1 MKQRILLYTDDS
13 GEGGVA
19 LYNHLLLCE
28 LAVLGYQTFHAQGAG
43 ETLLIKRQKELGVQQ
58 VELGFTAGKD
68 FSRSIKDF
76 DNSRKILLDVKPD
89 LVFISD
95 GWPFS
100 NFTAKQAA
108 IDLGI
113 PYITV
118 LNWMDLSCSSFS
130 YGDGI
135 SYIDTVSYH
144 YNQAKA
150 VIAVSHDTSK
160 SMQKIFKIIK
170 NKVQVIYYG
179 IPATYFDAHTTL
191 NRQMLRH
198 SLGIPT
204 EAVVC
209 FTSARLATVK
219 GHQYQL
225 EAIQQL
231 RKNGFDQLYFLWA
244 GTGGGNKYVNVEE
257 QLKASVR
264 QLGLSDRVKFL
275 GQRTDIPDLLD
286 ASDIFILTS
295 KAEGM
300 PLSIMEAMAKG
311 LPIIAT
317 AVSGIPEEL
326 GTTGKLL
333 PDPNSNP
340 EATINELVTTLQIWS
355 TAPQMR
361 HYIGQMCKQRAES
374 LFTEARMV
382 KETIQVIERVISP
395 PEKQA
400 EISLP
405 DSAWAED
412 LRQRIR
418 YGALTWKAWR
428 AYCTNEPTDMSKML
442 QASLKSTPFSKQETV
457 LNWVENFSK
466 FSLEEGDRFDT
477 YALVNSTAWEKVM
490 RSIYSISD

>member
-13 GEGGVA
+13 GDGGVA
-19 LYNHLLLCE
+19 LYDHLVLCE
-28 LAVLGYQTFHAQGAG
+28 LAALGYQVFHAQGAG
-43 ETLLIKRQKELGVQQ
+43 ETAMIKRQKEVGVQQ
-58 VELGFTAGKD
+58 IDLGFTAGQN
-68 FSRSIKDF
+68 FTRSIKDF

-100 NFTAKQAA
+100 NLTAKQAA

-118 LNWMDLSCSSFS
+118 LNWMDPSCDSFS
-130 YGDGI
+130 YGDGV

-144 YNQAKA
+144 YNQARA
-150 VIAVSHDTSK
+150 VIAVSHDNSK
-160 SMQKIFKIIK
+160 WMHKIFNILK
-170 NKVQVIYYG
+170 NKVQVVYYG
-179 IPATYFDAHTTL
+179 IPATYFVPSAIST
-191 NRQMLRH
+191 RQRVRH
-198 SLGIPT
+198 ALEIPA

-231 RKNGFDQLYFLWA
+231 RQKGFDQLYFLWA
-244 GTGGGNKYVNVEE
+244 GTGGGNKYVDVEV
-257 QLKASVR
+257 QLKESVR
-264 QLGLSDRVKFL
+264 KLGLSDRIKFL
-275 GQRTDIPDLLD
+275 GQRADIADLLD

-326 GTTGKLL
+326 GSTGKLL
-333 PDPNSNP
+333 PDPNSHP
-340 EATINELVTTLQIWS
+340 EETISELVTTLQTWS
-355 TAPQMR
+355 TAPNLR
-361 HYIGQMCKQRAES
+361 RYLGQLCKQRAES

-382 KETIQVIERVISP
+382 KDTVQIIEKALLPLENQVEVFLS
-395 PEKQA
+395 
-400 EISLP
+400 
-405 DSAWAED
+405 D
-412 LRQRIR
+412 LADAQDIHQRLK
-418 YGALTWKAWR
+418 YSGLTWQAWR
-428 AYCTNEPTDMSKML
+428 TYHSDEPTAMSKIL
-442 QASLKSTPFSKQETV
+442 QASLRSTPFSKIETV

-466 FSLEEGDRFDT
+466 FSLEQGDRFDT
-477 YALVNSTAWEKVM
+477 FALVNSEAWEKVV
-490 RSIYSISD
+490 RSMHSISH